1 MYSVDGTAHLLTG
14 DNVLDVLAVAQHL
27 ESIQQEHLMYS
38 ISSVPLPLSSLRC
51 SQSSTSWA
59 HYDDNKTWSV
69 TRGVSSLRDAAVVV
83 ILRKFSEVIKSDSFE
98 ASAQYTDE
106 AAIVDAS
113 LADNNDDKDISP
125 QALLLQMCL
134 EELETSQLAT
144 TYGIYET
151 RDLKAGIKR

>member
-1 MYSVDGTAHLLTG
+1 
-14 DNVLDVLAVAQHL
+14 
-27 ESIQQEHLMYS
+27 
-38 ISSVPLPLSSLRC
+38 
-51 SQSSTSWA
+51 
-59 HYDDNKTWSV
+59 V